1 MSNKLTDEQVDQ
13 LLRSLVQETKVS
25 NEMIDEIADTP
36 QLWWAVNRNI
46 AANKEAV
53 AAPWPPSFNWL
64 RFLSFATPV
73 AALLLVAFLVFS
85 FRPTRSTDTAEL
97 QQNDLPQPKIVSPDV
112 QSEPAAPQTTPDVRS
127 SILATKTASAPV
139 SPSKKAA
146 TAQRISTSDRK
157 DPKQQVAAE
166 EVRSEFIA
174 LTYAQRPESGQI
186 VRVKVP
192 NSMKVSLGVASTVDK
207 PSDLVDA
214 EVLVGDDGMTHAIR
228 FISTGNQQ

>member
-1 MSNKLTDEQVDQ
+1 MSKKLTDEQADQ
-13 LLRSLVQETKVS
+13 LLRSFVQETQVS
-25 NEMIDEIADTP
+25 DDQIDEIADAP
-36 QLWWAVNRNI
+36 QLWWAVQRNI
-46 AANKEAV
+46 AAEKKAV

-73 AALLLVAFLVFS
+73 AALLLVAFLIFS
-85 FRPTRSTDTAEL
+85 FRPTQKTDVAGL
-97 QQNDLPQPKIVSPDV
+97 QQNDVPQSKIVSPDV
-112 QSEPAAPQTTPDVRS
+112 RSEPAAPQTTQDVRS
-127 SILATKTASAPV
+127 NIVATKTASVQV
-139 SPSKKAA
+139 SSSKKAA

-166 EVRSEFIA
+166 EVRSDFIA

-192 NSMKVSLGVASTVDK
+192 QSMKVSLGVASSVDK

-228 FISTGNQQ
+228 FISSGNQQ